1 MKVKFKV
8 DVDIKG
14 MYEIDKGEEF
24 EAFEYEESNGEK
36 YIMIKMRDGST
47 IKAPESETDEI
58 LDIIKKRLKQS
69 KTIFGE

>member
-24 EAFEYEESNGEK
+24 EAFKYEESNGEK

-58 LDIIKKRLKQS
+58 LDIIKKD
-69 KTIFGE
+69 

>member
-58 LDIIKKRLKQS
+58 LDIIK
-69 KTIFGE
+69 ED

>member
-14 MYEIDKGEEF
+14 MYEIDKGDEF

-58 LDIIKKRLKQS
+58 LDIIKKD
-69 KTIFGE
+69 

>member
-47 IKAPESETDEI
+47 VKAPESETDEI
-58 LDIIKKRLKQS
+58 LDIIKKD
-69 KTIFGE
+69 

>member
-14 MYEIDKGEEF
+14 TYEIDKGEEF
-24 EAFEYEESNGEK
+24 EAFKYEESNGEK

-58 LDIIKKRLKQS
+58 LDIIKKD
-69 KTIFGE
+69 

>member
-24 EAFEYEESNGEK
+24 EAFKYEESNGYK

-58 LDIIKKRLKQS
+58 LDIIKKD
-69 KTIFGE
+69 

>member
-58 LDIIKKRLKQS
+58 LDIIKKD
-69 KTIFGE
+69 

>member
-36 YIMIKMRDGST
+36 YIMIKMRDDST

-58 LDIIKKRLKQS
+58 LDIIKKD
-69 KTIFGE
+69 

>member
-47 IKAPESETDEI
+47 VKAPKFETDEI
-58 LDIIKKRLKQS
+58 LDIIK
-69 KTIFGE
+69 ED

>member
-47 IKAPESETDEI
+47 VKAPKFETDEI
-58 LDIIKKRLKQS
+58 LDIIKKD
-69 KTIFGE
+69 

>member
-14 MYEIDKGEEF
+14 MYEIDKGDEF

-47 IKAPESETDEI
+47 VKAPKFETDEI
-58 LDIIKKRLKQS
+58 LDIIKKD
-69 KTIFGE
+69 